1 MSLSKQLES
10 IRRTIPQDA
19 MFVWMYRKGI
29 RGEASLRRYVVRKIR
44 NVVFTLLA
52 LIVVAALFIPSCA
65 QAQEVDQAQ
74 TLTVTELLENPHS
87 NGGTG
92 HFLRVQGAE
101 SSVAY
106 CAQGWLI
113 TPTQGQ
119 TLTRYGSLEI
129 PELDYVMYHGYDGNY
144 VTSVFGLDEQESEA
158 ATTVAV
164 WLAIADQRGDI
175 LDFHPASGEPFH
187 GNKMFYERWQRLEEG
202 PVKDAA
208 MQLYEDALEYRDAG
222 GGGIEAGC
230 ASYWTNQTV
239 YEGDG
244 TYSYQGVVTA
254 DKRVE
259 VTFEKASA
267 DPAITD
273 GNEHYVLAGASYDLF
288 RTDTGEL
295 VSTITTDENGRATAR
310 LIPQLTY
317 HAVEASA
324 PAGYALNTDPIEFS
338 AGFEPTRVTLVDDP
352 QTFTF
357 IIAKADAAT
366 NGTAQPGATLA
377 GAEYELSSASTPGFS
392 LTGTTDENGV
402 IEFSGVPLGTVRIVE
417 RKAPAGYMLDTTVH
431 EYTVTAED
439 IASDGTATIKP
450 ELDFLEVPIAFDI
463 DIDKTLSETGD
474 DTHAEQPLGGIVFQ
488 IISNDS
494 GEVVGTITTDES
506 GHAST
511 TGTWMGNGTRPEAAH
526 GSIPYSE
533 HGYTVHE
540 DPATMP
546 AGCKPAED
554 WTIAPEDMVDGT
566 TLRYQV
572 TNTLVTAQ
580 LQIVKLDA
588 DTDAPVRQEG
598 FTFSILTA
606 DGQPLPA
613 DAWYPEGSYPETF
626 TTDETGTVSL
636 PARLR
641 TGDYLLRETAAPA
654 PYTVAADDVPF
665 SVTEDAQEP
674 VLTVCVRDSAAR
686 GRATLVKT
694 CAEGGCSLEG
704 AEFDVIAQEDIV
716 APDGTMRTLAGDVVD
731 HVTTDAEGRAQTD
744 ELPLGSGE
752 ATYAFVETKTPA
764 GHALDATPHV
774 FTLSYQDQNTAV
786 MSTEIEVTNEPTSIE
801 LTKTR
806 ADDEATPVVG
816 AEFALYEGDV
826 DTDAVEGADSHT
838 DKEEGGE
845 PNQDA
850 DDAESTPEE
859 DGTDDTA
866 DNEGESSE
874 TEPAAQV
881 VDAGEE
887 IDPKEDEEEPNEE
900 DESDSTPADDGGDT
914 PDAPTYTTDDQGH
927 LSIHHLAPG
936 TYTLRETSAP
946 DGYVVGDTSVTFTV
960 DEQGLIDGN
969 AQASFSLTND
979 VTKIDVYKRNAD
991 TEEAVVGA
999 QLAVTD
1005 EAGNTIDVW
1014 ISDEGPHRLTGIAPG
1029 TYTLTETVAPRDHE
1043 ASAPLIFTVENTAD
1057 VQTVVMY
1064 DAPLSIDGE
1073 IDKRQEAAHPI
1084 APDAQAADIGASPV
1098 SDDGTFAYS
1107 IDVRNTSSTWV
1118 DEFTVTDELECV
1130 EAGMAELESVVTP
1143 VATGDYDGKL
1153 NVWYKLSANGAGP
1166 VEVGANATLD
1176 DAHANPWLA
1185 DPSTANTLGD
1195 DGRALDY
1202 NGWHLWT
1209 DGISATRATELRV
1222 SELGL
1227 PKEARIVA
1235 IRFEFGCVD
1244 SAFTTYADGWDRDG
1258 MKDETDS
1265 VERAQAHSGEEAP
1278 IIVRMRVNH
1287 AYRADCELANTARL
1301 DIVRNG
1307 GGDGLQA
1314 QDVDR
1319 VVQRA
1324 QPIIRP
1330 LDQTGVVLGGSALV
1344 VATACSLGAYAAL
1357 HVDGSGWRRL
1367 DDRRPMR

>member
-65 QAQEVDQAQ
+65 QAQEANQAQ

-158 ATTVAV
+158 ATTAAV

-202 PVKDAA
+202 PVKDAT
-208 MQLYEDALEYRDAG
+208 MQLYEDALDYRDAG

-259 VTFEKASA
+259 VTFEKSSA
-267 DPAITD
+267 DPEITD
-273 GNEHYVLAGASYDLF
+273 VNEHYVLAGASYDLF

-295 VSTITTDENGRATAR
+295 VSTITTDENGRATAQ

-317 HAVEASA
+317 HAIEASA

-338 AGFEPTRVTLVDDP
+338 VEFEPTQVTLVDDP

-377 GAEYELSSASTPGFS
+377 GAEYELSSTSTPGFS
-392 LTGTTDENGV
+392 PTGTTDENGV
-402 IEFSGVPLGTVRIVE
+402 IEFSGIPLGTVRVAE
-417 RKAPAGYMLDTTVH
+417 LKAPMGYVLDTTVH

-439 IASDGTATIKP
+439 IAPDGTTTIKP
-450 ELDFLEVPIAFDI
+450 ELDFVEVPIAFDI

-474 DTHAEQPLGGIVFQ
+474 NTQAGEPLGGIVFQ

-665 SVTEDAQEP
+665 SVTEDAEKP
-674 VLTVCVRDSAAR
+674 VLTVAVRDSAAR

-694 CAEGGCSLEG
+694 CTEGGCSLER
-704 AEFDVIAQEDIV
+704 AEFDVIAQEDVV
-716 APDGTMRTLAGDVVD
+716 APDGTVQVLAGDVVD
-731 HVTTDAEGRAQTD
+731 HVSTDAEGRAQTA

-752 ATYAFVETKTPA
+752 ARYAFVETKAPA

-786 MSTEIEVTNEPTSIE
+786 VSAEAEVSNEPTSIE

-806 ADDEATPVVG
+806 ADDEATPVAG
-816 AEFALYEGDV
+816 AVFALYEGEV
-826 DTDAVEGADSHT
+826 GADELE
-838 DKEEGGE
+838 DPGDQANEGEE
-845 PNQDA
+845 DA
-850 DDAESTPEE
+850 LDQGTDDAESTPEE
-859 DGTDDTA
+859 DDAAGD
-866 DNEGESSE
+866 EGESGE
-874 TEPAAQV
+874 AEPVAQID
-881 VDAGEE
+881 DAEEE
-887 IDPKEDEEEPNEE
+887 IDPEGNGAEPVEE
-900 DESDSTPADDGGDT
+900 DNPDDGAEDNGAGA
-914 PDAPTYTTDDQGH
+914 PDVPTYTTDEQGH

-936 TYTLRETSAP
+936 TYTLQETSAP
-946 DGYVVGDTSVTFTV
+946 DGYVAGDTSVTFTV
-960 DEQGLIDGN
+960 DERGLIDGS

-979 VTKIDVYKRNAD
+979 VMKVDVYKRNAD

-1005 EAGNTIDVW
+1005 EAGNTIDAW
-1014 ISDEGPHRLTGIAPG
+1014 TSDEGPHRLTGIVPG

-1043 ASAPLIFTVENTAD
+1043 ASAPLTFTVEDTAD

-1064 DAPLSIDGE
+1064 DAPLSISGE
-1073 IDKRQEAAHPI
+1073 IDKRQEAADPI

-1107 IDVRNTSSTWV
+1107 IDARNTSSTWV

-1130 EAGMAELESVVTP
+1130 ETGMAELESVVTP
-1143 VATGDYDGKL
+1143 VASGDYDGML
-1153 NVWYKLSANGAGP
+1153 NLWYRLSTDGAGP
-1166 VEVGANATLD
+1166 VEAGANATLD
-1176 DAHANPWLA
+1176 DAHENPWLT
-1185 DPSTANTLGD
+1185 DPSTADALGD

-1202 NGWHLWT
+1202 NGWHLWA
-1209 DGISATRATELRV
+1209 GNISTAEATELRV

-1244 SAFTTYADGWDRDG
+1244 SSFTTYADGWDRDG
-1258 MKDETDS
+1258 MKDEADS
-1265 VERAQAHSGEEAP
+1265 VERAQAHSGKEAP
-1278 IIVRMRVNH
+1278 IIVRMRVSH
-1287 AYRADCELANTARL
+1287 AYRADCELANSARL

-1324 QPIIRP
+1324 QAIIRP

-1357 HVDGSGWRRL
+1357 HVDDTGWRRL
-1367 DDRRPMR
+1367 GGRRSMR